1 MYVWAIAIA
10 QIQTAF
16 PELSIPL
23 ITHFPKHVP
32 CYIVKLLMKDLF
44 MLPSLVKFQEQ
55 SSANISE
62 NGICSN
68 KVFHIDPGKR
78 WKRGVSDELRES
90 VTLSEKI
97 YVKMTA
103 PLWTLFTGNFHSFQQ
118 MWEKTQKMIKKAHAC
133 KSKYHSFFG
142 FKATLEFK

>member
-10 QIQTAF
+10 QIQTAC
-16 PELSIPL
+16 PELSILP
-23 ITHFPKHVP
+23 IIHIPKHVS

-44 MLPSLVKFQEQ
+44 MLLTLVKFQEQ

-62 NGICSN
+62 NGICNN
-68 KVFHIDPGKR
+68 KAFHIDPGKR

-90 VTLSEKI
+90 VTLVRKNLCKNGCTSMNIVYRKFPQLSTD
-97 YVKMTA
+97 VRKD
-103 PLWTLFTGNFHSFQQ
+103 S
-118 MWEKTQKMIKKAHAC
+118 KDDKKAREC